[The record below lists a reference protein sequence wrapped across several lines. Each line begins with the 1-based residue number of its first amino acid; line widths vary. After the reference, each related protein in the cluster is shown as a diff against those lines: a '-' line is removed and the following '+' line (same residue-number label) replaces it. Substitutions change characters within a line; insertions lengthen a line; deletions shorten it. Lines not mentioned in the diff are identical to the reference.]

1 MPSQQERTDATRAT
15 ICAVF
20 RKSLL
25 HKGLQETTTAS
36 VLAEAGLSKGAMYHH
51 FASKVEIIE
60 AIYRE
65 ESHGAVRR
73 AAASVARELPP
84 VERLKLA
91 CSAWLQELDIPDV
104 ARILLEIGPSALGTA
119 KVRAIE
125 DELTLRL
132 FQTLLEEA
140 VQRGDASLSNPSLA
154 ARLIN
159 GMVAEVAVL
168 PRGERNAAARTI
180 GPVVDAILDSIG

>member
-1 MPSQQERTDATRAT
+1 MPSQQERTEATRAA

-25 HKGLQETTTAS
+25 ARGLEATTTAS
-36 VLAEAGLSKGAMYHH
+36 VLAEARLSKGAMYHH
-51 FASKVEIIE
+51 FASKIEIIE

-73 AAASVARELPP
+73 AAASVPVDLPP

-91 CSAWLQELDIPDV
+91 CAAWLEELDKPEV
-104 ARILLEIGPSALGTA
+104 SRLLLEIGPAALGGR

-132 FQTLLEEA
+132 FQALLEEA
-140 VQRGDASLSNPSLA
+140 MQLGEISLSDPSLA

-168 PRGERNAAARTI
+168 PLRDRKLAARTI
-180 GPVVDAILDSIG
+180 GPVVDAILGSLV